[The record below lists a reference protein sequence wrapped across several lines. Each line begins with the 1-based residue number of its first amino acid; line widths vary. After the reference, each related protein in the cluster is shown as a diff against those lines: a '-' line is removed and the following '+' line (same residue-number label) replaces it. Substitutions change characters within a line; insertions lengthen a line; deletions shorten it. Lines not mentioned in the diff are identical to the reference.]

1 MKTLIYIKAVIL
13 ITAFLF
19 SCNTKYSS
27 EELVNLAE
35 HADSLSVETATDVEI
50 VYTDSAILRAKIF
63 APIMKRYPA
72 KDSPY
77 TEMPAGVSAQF
88 FGPNGGIQS
97 TLTANYAISED
108 SKDVITIK
116 DSVRVINKF
125 DEEIKS
131 NELIWDKESR
141 RIYSSKPVRIRVRN
155 EKILI
160 GEGFE
165 SNESFT
171 KYAIK
176 KLTGTIRISEE
187 NQDEEEL

>member
-1 MKTLIYIKAVIL
+1 MKKLIYIKAVIL
-13 ITAFLF
+13 VTAFLF

-27 EELVNLAE
+27 EELVHLAE

-63 APIMKRYPA
+63 APTMKRFP
-72 KDSPY
+72 SNENPY
-77 TEMPAGVSAQF
+77 TEMPDGVRAQF
-88 FGPNGGIQS
+88 FGPSGEIQS

-108 SKDVITIK
+108 DKDVITIK
-116 DSVRVINKF
+116 DSVRVINKY

-131 NELIWDKESR
+131 NELIWEKETR
-141 RIYSSKPVRIRVRN
+141 RIYSNKPVRIRVRN

-171 KYAIK
+171 KYTIK
-176 KLTGTIRISEE
+176 RLTGTIRITEE
-187 NQDEEEL
+187 NQDEEEQ